1 MSAASKA
8 RRENPDLEIIVF
20 ERGSWASYGA
30 CGLPYYIKG
39 DIKNIK
45 DLIGIPPE
53 IFIEKRNIDLRLNHE
68 VIKIIPETL
77 YSKIFFGNKIL
88 DSFLGALIG
97 GVAAGNPVNS
107 YVIGSELLSQGVSLV
122 AVVAFIISWVTVG
135 VIQLPAEAMLL
146 GKRFALVRNLI
157 SFVFAIVISILTVLL
172 LQLL

>member
-1 MSAASKA
+1 MNVYKYKKA
-8 RRENPDLEIIVF
+8 FKNTIN
-20 ERGSWASYGA
+20 
-30 CGLPYYIKG
+30 
-39 DIKNIK
+39 NIK
-45 DLIGIPPE
+45 STIPILAGVILLIS
-53 IFIEKRNIDLRLNHE
+53 F

-157 SFVFAIVISILTVLL
+157 SFVFAIVISIFCTI
-172 LQLL
+172 

>member
-1 MSAASKA
+1 MNVYKYKKA
-8 RRENPDLEIIVF
+8 FKNTIN
-20 ERGSWASYGA
+20 
-30 CGLPYYIKG
+30 
-39 DIKNIK
+39 NIK
-45 DLIGIPPE
+45 STIPILAGVILLIS
-53 IFIEKRNIDLRLNHE
+53 F